1 MVNMKKLLIVVKSK
15 GGNFMDILERDWYE
29 IIKRRHSRRNY
40 INKQIDSKVLEKL
53 NKFIKKVNSFNSGVR
68 IKIVNESC
76 DGVFKG
82 IIGSYGKIK
91 GAKSY
96 ACIIGNTN
104 ENYIDEKIGYYGE
117 ALILKATSLDLG
129 TCWVSG
135 TFKKEAVNEFI
146 KLEPSEKIYAI
157 TPIGYVKEDYSLTE
171 KLMNKMI
178 SSHKRKDLNKICIEG
193 FNSTW
198 PKWIKDGIKCS
209 QLAPSAINRQP
220 WLFSV
225 DGSVVTVQTN
235 NIKVNKYSKRLD
247 CGISMLHF
255 EIGALHNKVKGK
267 WKHLDSS
274 KVAKFIPNER

>member
-1 MVNMKKLLIVVKSK
+1 MVNMKKLLIVVKNK
-15 GGNFMDILERDWYE
+15 GGNFMDILEREWFE
-29 IIKRRHSRRNY
+29 VIKKRHSRRKY
-40 INKQIDSKVLEKL
+40 INKQIDSKALEKL
-53 NKFIKKVNSFNSGVR
+53 NTFIKKINSFKSGVR

-76 DGVFKG
+76 DDVFKG

-104 ENYIDEKIGYYGE
+104 EKYIDEKIGYYGE

-135 TFKKEAVNEFI
+135 TFKKEAVNQSI
-146 KLEPSEKIYAI
+146 KLKPREKIYAI

-171 KLMNKMI
+171 KLMSKMI
-178 SSHKRKDLNKICIEG
+178 SSHKRKDLDKICKEG
-193 FNSTW
+193 FNSNW

-209 QLAPSAINRQP
+209 QLAPSAVNRQP

-225 DGSVVTVQTN
+225 DGSLVTVQIN
-235 NIKVNKYSKRLD
+235 NIKGNKYSKRLD

-267 WKHLDSS
+267 WKYLDSLR
-274 KVAKFIPNER
+274 VAKFIPNER